1 LKRELGIEAE
11 LRVGGRGVFDVT
23 VDGTLIFS
31 KHSAGR
37 FPDEG
42 ALVETIRARLQP

>member
-1 LKRELGIEAE
+1 MKRELGIDAD
-11 LRVGGRGVFDVT
+11 LRVGGRGVFDVS

-37 FPDEG
+37 FPDE
-42 ALVETIRARLQP
+42 AELVETIRARRQP

>member
-1 LKRELGIEAE
+1 LKRELGIDAD
-11 LRVGGRGVFDVT
+11 LFVGSRGVFDVS

-37 FPDEG
+37 FPDE
-42 ALVETIRARLQP
+42 AELVETIRARLRP